1 MSKYLI
7 FNFLLVLF
15 IVNCPISVSVSKDL
29 TKNDP
34 PKYNPTST
42 IFSKPSTG
50 ISFADQD
57 INFKNIK
64 FRLTIT
70 RVNLKKR
77 SVRIVSSH
85 SLALKNDS
93 NSHLGGYNLS
103 EYQKLTNSPLVLSGG
118 YLSSWQPALPLG
130 LVKVNGVQANR
141 PHLSWLVDGL
151 FCTNGKEVI
160 IDKYSSI
167 EQTRNWLD
175 CLQAGPLLIKDGKI
189 IIAVN
194 DKNEKL
200 LRSKQEQA
208 FIGYD
213 DHNHCFLGVTSK
225 MTLLNIIDFLRSSHE
240 NGGLGC
246 TNAIRLSGHVTAGL
260 ILILPDGKVIEG
272 GNKKVLLP
280 NAIFVK

>member
-189 IIAVN
+189 I
-194 DKNEKL
+194 KNAPKP
-200 LRSKQEQA
+200 
-208 FIGYD
+208 Y
-213 DHNHCFLGVTSK
+213 NPCV
-225 MTLLNIIDFLRSSHE
+225 
-240 NGGLGC
+240 
-246 TNAIRLSGHVTAGL
+246 
-260 ILILPDGKVIEG
+260 PGKAAKIMYE
-272 GNKKVLLP
+272 P
-280 NAIFVK
+280 NASLFFFKAPRAAQPPLEVPMALPTPDSPTINPIPIAAIIKPNSIFSSFYTS